1 MRTIRLS
8 SAALG
13 LTLLAAT
20 LLAGCGGGG
29 SAEHP
34 ADTSA
39 TATPPPVAGP
49 IKVGVYGSLTGST
62 ATFGQS
68 TQKGI
73 DLAFEEINAKGGV
86 KGRPLQALHEDDQG
100 KPEEAAAVVQK
111 LIDQDKVVAVLG
123 EVASSRSMAA
133 APICQAAGIP
143 MITPSS
149 TNPKVTEMDGPNGP
163 VVADYIFRAC
173 FIDEFQG
180 RVMAD
185 FAANDLGAKKVAIL
199 TDVKNDYSV
208 GLAGFFK
215 ARYEE
220 LGGTVVSEASYSE
233 GDKDF
238 NGLLT
243 KMKSSAPDLIV
254 IPGYYTEVGLIA
266 QQARG
271 LGLQQPLLGGDGWE
285 SPKLIEIGGSA
296 LEGAYYVN
304 HYSPASPQPVVQ
316 EFVAKYQAKYGEE
329 PDSIAALAYDS
340 ANLLAHAMS
349 EAPSL
354 KGSDI
359 RDHIAAVKEFPGVC
373 GKISFDEWHNP
384 VKSATVLKVEGGKIV
399 FAKEILPPSS
409 AASLEPVATGT
420 ELGGE
425 TTSPSPSAPASTT
438 P

>member
-1 MRTIRLS
+1 MRTTRHIP
-8 SAALG
+8 AVLG
-13 LTLLAAT
+13 LSL
-20 LLAGCGGGG
+20 LLAGCGGGT
-29 SAEHP
+29 SETP
-34 ADTSA
+34 AVAS

-49 IKVGVYGSLTGST
+49 IKVGVYGSLTGGT

-68 TQKGI
+68 TKKGI

-86 KGRPLQALHEDDQG
+86 KGRPLKALHEDDQG

-149 TNPKVTEMDGPNGP
+149 TNPKVTEMDGPNGR

-185 FAANDLGAKKVAIL
+185 FAANDLAAKKVAIL

-220 LGGTVVSEASYSE
+220 LGGKVVSEESYSE

-243 KMKSSAPDLIV
+243 KMKGSNPDLIV

-271 LGLQQPLLGGDGWE
+271 LGLKQPLLGGDGWE
-285 SPKLIEIGGSA
+285 SPKLIEIGGTA

-304 HYSPASPQPVVQ
+304 HYSPEAPLPVVQ
-316 EFVAKYQAKYGEE
+316 DFVAKYKAKYNEE

-340 ANLLAHAMS
+340 ANLLAHAMG
-349 EAPSL
+349 EAATL

-359 RDHIAAVKEFPGVC
+359 RDQIAAVHDFPGVC
-373 GKISFDEWHNP
+373 GKISFDAWHNP
-384 VKSATVLKVEGGKIV
+384 VKSATVLKVEGGKVI
-399 FAKEILPPSS
+399 FAKEIPPPSAPAS
-409 AASLEPVATGT
+409 ASVAEGT

-425 TTSPSPSAPASTT
+425 TTSPATTAPASTT

>member
-1 MRTIRLS
+1 MRMTSRF
-8 SAALG
+8 
-13 LTLLAAT
+13 LAAAAGLS
-20 LLAGCGGGG
+20 LLSMAACGGGG
-29 SAEHP
+29 TEPP
-34 ADTSA
+34 AGASS
-39 TATPPPVAGP
+39 TPPPRETGP

-68 TQKGI
+68 TKKGI
-73 DLAFEEINAKGGV
+73 DLAFGEINARGGV
-86 KGRPLQALHEDDQG
+86 KGRQLQALHEDDQG

-123 EVASSRSMAA
+123 EVASSRSLAA
-133 APICQAAGIP
+133 APICQNAGIP

-149 TNPKVTEMDGPNGP
+149 TNPAVTLVG
-163 VVADYIFRAC
+163 DYIFRAC

-180 RVMAD
+180 RVMAE
-185 FAANDLGAKKVAIL
+185 FASGDLASKKVAIL

-215 ARYEE
+215 TRYTE
-220 LGGTVVSEASYSE
+220 LGGTVVAEESYSE

-243 KMKSSAPDLIV
+243 KIKGSSPDLIV
-254 IPGYYTEVGLIA
+254 VPGYYTEVGLIA

-271 LGLQQPLLGGDGWE
+271 LGIATPLLGGDGWE
-285 SPKLIEIGGSA
+285 SPKLLEIGGPA

-304 HYSPASPQPVVQ
+304 HYSPEAPIPVVQ
-316 EFVAKYQAKYGEE
+316 DFVAKYRAKYSEE

-340 ANLLAHAMS
+340 ANLLAHAMA

-359 RDHIAAVKEFPGVC
+359 RDSIAAVKEFPGVC
-373 GKISFDEWHNP
+373 GKITFDANRTP
-384 VKSATVLKVEGGKIV
+384 VKAATILKVTGGKIV
-399 FAKEILPPSS
+399 FVKEIGAPG
-409 AASLEPVATGT
+409 AAPAEPA
-420 ELGGE
+420 
-425 TTSPSPSAPASTT
+425 SAPAPAPATASSGY
-438 P
+438 